1 MANFIQEINNILWG
15 IPMISL
21 LLGIHLFFTFKLS
34 FIQKNIF
41 KSIKM
46 SFKNNNSNSKTSA
59 FSTLSTTLA
68 ATLGTGNIVGV
79 STAIALGGPGAVFWC
94 WITGV
99 LGMATSY
106 AECYLGIKYRIQK
119 NNTYYGGPMYVLE
132 YGVHNKFLAIIFA
145 FCTILASF
153 GVGCT
158 TQSSSISS
166 SMSNLFHLSPHI
178 TGFIFAILCGFII
191 IGGFNSIS
199 NICTKLVPSM
209 ALFYITG
216 CFTILFINRHFL
228 IDSISLIIYSA
239 FKPTALA
246 GGLIASSVTKA
257 IRYGVS
263 RGLFTNEAGL
273 GSTPITASIA
283 DSHPIKEQSLISM
296 SATFWDTVVMC
307 AITGI
312 AIVSTFL
319 SSNYNLDNI
328 NNTDLVTISFQSIP
342 IIGDTLLS
350 IALIAFAFATLIGW
364 FAFGEKCFEYLFG
377 TKHLDLYKII
387 YIVMIYV
394 GAVISLDIVWEM
406 CDLFNAL
413 MAIPNI
419 ISLIILRN
427 QIQKY

>member
-1 MANFIQEINNILWG
+1 MPIAD
-15 IPMISL
+15 
-21 LLGIHLFFTFKLS
+21 
-34 FIQKNIF
+34 
-41 KSIKM
+41 
-46 SFKNNNSNSKTSA
+46 
-59 FSTLSTTLA
+59 
-68 ATLGTGNIVGV
+68 V
-79 STAIALGGPGAVFWC
+79 S
-94 WITGV
+94 
-99 LGMATSY
+99 
-106 AECYLGIKYRIQK
+106 
-119 NNTYYGGPMYVLE
+119 
-132 YGVHNKFLAIIFA
+132 
-145 FCTILASF
+145 
-153 GVGCT
+153 
-158 TQSSSISS
+158 
-166 SMSNLFHLSPHI
+166 
-178 TGFIFAILCGFII
+178 
-191 IGGFNSIS
+191 
-199 NICTKLVPSM
+199 
-209 ALFYITG
+209 
-216 CFTILFINRHFL
+216 
-228 IDSISLIIYSA
+228 
-239 FKPTALA
+239 
-246 GGLIASSVTKA
+246 
-257 IRYGVS
+257 
-263 RGLFTNEAGL
+263 
-273 GSTPITASIA
+273 PITASIA

-342 IIGDTLLS
+342 IIGDTFLS

-377 TKHLDLYKII
+377 NKHLDIYKII